1 MSENEIGHTC
11 SAGQDGLP
19 GELRRYEQIT
29 ARILELLRS
38 GGLTPGDKLPPER
51 SLAERFGVS
60 RNSVR
65 EAIRA
70 LAEQG
75 VLESRRGDGTYVRE
89 PDGASLAA
97 AFAASF
103 EAQRGR
109 IAEIFQFRRM
119 IEPAI
124 ASLAAKN
131 AGPEQIDRL
140 KVLVCDQQRRLL
152 AGQDDADLDA
162 AFHLEL
168 ARASGNRVVTEA
180 LAALHDIL
188 AETRSGFLQT
198 PERRRTAVEAHLAV
212 IDALEARDRDA
223 AAGAMERHLRAVEAA
238 ALGGNQ
244 PTTQKG

>member
-1 MSENEIGHTC
+1 MSENEIGKTT
-11 SAGQDGLP
+11 GPEEQGLS
-19 GELRRYEQIT
+19 GDLRRYEEVT
-29 ARILELLRS
+29 ARIREMLLS
-38 GGLTPGDKLPPER
+38 TGLGPGDKLPPER
-51 SLAERFGVS
+51 TLAERFRVS

-70 LAEQG
+70 LSEQG

-89 PDGASLAA
+89 PDGESLAA

-109 IAEIFQFRRM
+109 IADIFQFRRM

-131 AGPEQIDRL
+131 ASRAQRDRL

-152 AGQDDADLDA
+152 AGEDDADLDA

-180 LAALHDIL
+180 LAALHEIL
-188 AETRSGFLQT
+188 SETRSSFLQT
-198 PERRRTAVEAHLAV
+198 PERKRLAAEAHLRI
-212 IDALEARDRDA
+212 IDALEAHDPDGA
-223 AAGAMERHLRAVEAA
+223 AQAMDGHLRAVESA
-238 ALGGNQ
+238 ALGEHK
-244 PTTQKG
+244 PTTAKG